1 MLRKTKLTS
10 IEFSD
15 YAIIWWDQLVLN
27 MRRNRVSNR
36 NVEGDENRD
45 EETVCSKLFL
55 IHKFLNFMVW
65 IVSIGIKEC
74 EWRMLF
80 QAILDPQVSQ
90 FHGVDC
96 ITSTSTFV
104 VFLSANPIS

>member
-1 MLRKTKLTS
+1 M
-10 IEFSD
+10 
-15 YAIIWWDQLVLN
+15 
-27 MRRNRVSNR
+27 SNK
-36 NVEGDENRD
+36 NVGGDENRD

-65 IVSIGIKEC
+65 IVSVGIKKC
-74 EWRMLF
+74 AWRMLF

-96 ITSTSTFV
+96 ITSTFAYI